1 MADRKRKLQ
10 DPNGNEI
17 EATIMPFQ
25 AGGEHWNEYL
35 VDDGTVVR
43 IKLVVSEVLRV
54 DGQYDEKGDPI
65 YFIQSQNVTNVSAPE
80 ALRKKN

>member
-10 DPNGNEI
+10 GPNGEI

-43 IKLVVSEVLRV
+43 IKLVVSEVLRL

-65 YFIQSQNVTNVSAPE
+65 YFIHSQNVTNVSAPE
-80 ALRKKN
+80 ALRKQN